1 MIPCSNELICE
12 SANWRNFMKG
22 LSGLDCESFV
32 SLPRSEDDAMI
43 EVVLAG
49 RTMCSRGSA

>member
-1 MIPCSNELICE
+1 MPCSNELICE
-12 SANWRNFMKG
+12 SANWRNLMKG

-49 RTMCSRGSA
+49 STMCSRGSA